1 MPITV
6 TILTV
11 QLADSETVN
20 MNNKKRVWAGRGGG
34 GIRTRG
40 EGGREKTCRDVGLE
54 TTSTP
59 VTTETV
65 QQAPHVSN
73 C

>member
-6 TILTV
+6 IILTV
-11 QLADSETVN
+11 QLVDSETDHS
-20 MNNKKRVWAGRGGG
+20 KKRVWAGRGGS

-40 EGGREKTCRDVGLE
+40 EGGREQTCRDVGHE
-54 TTSTP
+54 TASP
-59 VTTETV
+59 AVTTETV